1 MNRMKKRVRAIA
13 VDILGVSLLLAAI
26 PIGWVPGP
34 GGIPLVILGL
44 SLLATNH
51 EWAGRLMERV
61 KEHSAKASKQVSE
74 SSPRTKWIIDILSVV
89 FIAAAVILFTQFT
102 QSIAITSAV
111 SLVISG
117 IILLVTNQNRYKK
130 LWQTFRQKHKNK

>member
-1 MNRMKKRVRAIA
+1 MKQRVKAVA
-13 VDILGVSLLLAAI
+13 VDILGLSLILAAI
-26 PIGWVPGP
+26 PIGWIPGP

-51 EWAGRLMERV
+51 EWAGHMMERV
-61 KEHSAKASKQVSE
+61 KEQSTKASKQVSE
-74 SSPRTKWIIDILSVV
+74 SSPRTKWVIDILSIV

-111 SLVISG
+111 SFVISG
-117 IILLVTNQNRYKK
+117 VILLATNQNRYKRIWK
-130 LWQTFRQKHKNK
+130 NHKRK

>member
-1 MNRMKKRVRAIA
+1 MSMMKHRIRAVAI
-13 VDILGVSLLLAAI
+13 DILGLSLILAAI
-26 PIGWVPGP
+26 PIGWIPGP

-51 EWAGRLMERV
+51 EWAGRLMEQV
-61 KEHSAKASKQVSE
+61 KERSANASKSVSE
-74 SSPRTKWIIDILSVV
+74 SSPRAKWVIDILSIV

-111 SLVISG
+111 SFVISG
-117 IILLVTNQNRYKK
+117 VILLATNQNRYKR
-130 LWQTFRQKHKNK
+130 LWNTFRKKHKNK

>member
-1 MNRMKKRVRAIA
+1 MKHRIRAIA
-13 VDILGVSLLLAAI
+13 IDILGLSLILAAI

-51 EWAGRLMERV
+51 EWAGRMMERV
-61 KEHSAKASKQVSE
+61 KEKSAKASKQVSE
-74 SSPRTKWIIDILSVV
+74 SSPRTKWVIDILSVV

-111 SLVISG
+111 SFIISG
-117 IILLVTNQNRYKK
+117 VILLVTNQNRYQK
-130 LWQTFRQKHKNK
+130 LWNKFRNKHKNQ

>member
-1 MNRMKKRVRAIA
+1 MKHRIRAVAI
-13 VDILGVSLLLAAI
+13 DILGLSLILAAI
-26 PIGWVPGP
+26 PIGWIPGP

-51 EWAGRLMERV
+51 EWAGRLMEQV
-61 KEHSAKASKQVSE
+61 KERSANASKSVSE
-74 SSPRTKWIIDILSVV
+74 SSPRAKWVIDILSIV

-111 SLVISG
+111 SFIISG
-117 IILLVTNQNRYKK
+117 VILLATNQNPSTR
-130 LWQTFRQKHKNK
+130 LWNTFRKKHKNK